1 MPDTFGKRQR
11 EADKAKRREAKD
23 ARRVARKA
31 GELSDPTP
39 APPDVPHDDPGVD
52 DSAEEVGAAEAGH
65 ERGETADG
73 HA

>member
-39 APPDVPHDDPGVD
+39 ELLDVPHDDPEVD
-52 DSAEEVGAAEAGH
+52 DSAGADDSADAGH

>member
-31 GELSDPTP
+31 GELAEATP
-39 APPDVPHDDPGVD
+39 SPFDDPRAD
-52 DSAEEVGAAEAGH
+52 DVKADDPEDQGP
-65 ERGETADG
+65 ERGESADDPS
-73 HA
+73 